1 MDEYFDQTLNNYF
14 DQAIQNRFDQ
24 AMNPLEPE
32 KKKRVHIER
41 KREEG
46 HQRLWDDYF
55 REDATYP
62 PQIFRRRFRMN
73 KPLFMR
79 IVERLSTEV
88 PYFEQRRNGHG
99 RLGLSAIQKCT
110 AAIRMMAYGSA
121 ADAFDEYLRLA
132 ESTAMLC
139 LEKFVE
145 GIVHLFGDEYLR
157 RPTPEDLQRLLDIGE
172 VRGFPGMIGSTLNDI
187 NILDRSPVFDDILQ
201 GVAPKVKYFVN
212 GRQYRMA
219 YYLTDGIYP
228 KWATFV
234 KSISMPQDPKASLF
248 ATYQEAVRKDVERAF
263 GVLQARFAIVKN
275 PALMLDKVKI
285 GNIMR
290 ACIILHNMIVEDER
304 DGYTQYDEATFA
316 QVESNRTSEVDFTY
330 STDIPSNLRNMMG
343 DTITIRNEVRDKKIH
358 DRLQADL
365 VEHIW
370 EKFGTNQY

>member
-1 MDEYFDQTLNNYF
+1 
-14 DQAIQNRFDQ
+14 
-24 AMNPLEPE
+24 
-32 KKKRVHIER
+32 
-41 KREEG
+41 
-46 HQRLWDDYF
+46 
-55 REDATYP
+55 
-62 PQIFRRRFRMN
+62 
-73 KPLFMR
+73 
-79 IVERLSTEV
+79 
-88 PYFEQRRNGHG
+88 
-99 RLGLSAIQKCT
+99 
-110 AAIRMMAYGSA
+110 
-121 ADAFDEYLRLA
+121 
-132 ESTAMLC
+132 
-139 LEKFVE
+139 
-145 GIVHLFGDEYLR
+145 
-157 RPTPEDLQRLLDIGE
+157 
-172 VRGFPGMIGSTLNDI
+172 
-187 NILDRSPVFDDILQ
+187 
-201 GVAPKVKYFVN
+201 
-212 GRQYRMA
+212 MA